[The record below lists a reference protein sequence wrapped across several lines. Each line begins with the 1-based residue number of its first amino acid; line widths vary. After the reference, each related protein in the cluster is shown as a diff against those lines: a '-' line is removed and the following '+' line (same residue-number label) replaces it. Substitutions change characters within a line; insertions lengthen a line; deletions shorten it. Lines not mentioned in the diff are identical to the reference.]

1 METVY
6 DMSRHILIYL
16 DMLIKYMS
24 RTKFMSR
31 LGRESMPIVTVDVYV
46 ETYKKLVPFAETN
59 RRGMKGLVNEILG
72 EWVSKQGAVK
82 VK

>member
-16 DMLIKYMS
+16 DMLIKCMS

>member
-1 METVY
+1 MP
-6 DMSRHILIYL
+6 
-16 DMLIKYMS
+16 
-24 RTKFMSR
+24 R
-31 LGRESMPIVTVDVYV
+31 LGRESMPIVTVDVFV

-59 RRGMKGLVNEILG
+59 RRGMKGLVNEILS